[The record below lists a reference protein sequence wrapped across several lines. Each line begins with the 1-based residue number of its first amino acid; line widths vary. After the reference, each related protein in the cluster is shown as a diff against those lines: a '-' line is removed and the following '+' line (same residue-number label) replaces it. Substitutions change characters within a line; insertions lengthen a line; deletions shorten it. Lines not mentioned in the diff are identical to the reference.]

1 MSDVSNKA
9 NAKSSL
15 EIGLYTGER
24 TALMKKGL
32 GSGFIL
38 GGTGLVHRGEP
49 DAGDHQGR
57 PRGINLSD
65 LTLSRLRAA
74 KGLSS

>member
-57 PRGINLSD
+57 PYGCWID
-65 LTLSRLRAA
+65 SREIVCLLLYVHR
-74 KGLSS
+74 